1 MANQRVDGLLLPV
14 PVAGHA
20 ALELCNTRAGWHT
33 GTPREYLV
41 GYAELVVWAR
51 ENSLL
56 ARATTDLLLADAA
69 ARPRAAAVA
78 LRAARA
84 LREDL
89 YGAFVGGSAEAT
101 AAAVRQA
108 ARALSD
114 ATPTR
119 DDGWRLTPATALRAP
134 VDAFALAALPLLQGG
149 LSVGVHRCAGE
160 GCGWLFLDPTH
171 RRRWC
176 TMAICGNRA
185 KARRY
190 VERHRGGA

>member
-33 GTPREYLV
+33 PTPRDYLV
-41 GYAELVVWAR
+41 GYGELAVWAR
-51 ENSLL
+51 ENSLIP
-56 ARATTDLLLADAA
+56 RATTDLLLAEAA
-69 ARPRAAAVA
+69 DRPRAAAVA
-78 LRAARA
+78 LGTARTLRENLYDAFVGSSSDAAAAAVRHAARA
-84 LREDL
+84 L
-89 YGAFVGGSAEAT
+89 T
-101 AAAVRQA
+101 
-108 ARALSD
+108 D
-114 ATPTR
+114 ATPTQ
-119 DDGWRLTPATALRAP
+119 DHGWRLTPAAALRAP

-149 LSVGVHRCAGE
+149 LSAGVHRCAGE

-190 VERHRGGA
+190 VERHRGTA